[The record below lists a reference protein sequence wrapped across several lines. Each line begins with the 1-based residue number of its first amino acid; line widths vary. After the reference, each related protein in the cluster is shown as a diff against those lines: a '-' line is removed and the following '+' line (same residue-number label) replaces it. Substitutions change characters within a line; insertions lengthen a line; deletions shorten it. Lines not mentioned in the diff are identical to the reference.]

1 LKLKKTLD
9 YEFKNLKD
17 NMPIMNFDGS
27 IPLSEWKKS
36 AKTKLTE
43 LLGLPLKKC
52 ENDFEIEYEKAW
64 EKLHEMK

>member
-1 LKLKKTLD
+1 
-9 YEFKNLKD
+9 
-17 NMPIMNFDGS
+17 MPIMNFDGS

-52 ENDFEIEYEKAW
+52 ENDFEIEYEKAL
-64 EKLHEMK
+64 ENCTEYRFTVQTEPGYYVPCHL

>member
-1 LKLKKTLD
+1 
-9 YEFKNLKD
+9 
-17 NMPIMNFDGS
+17 MPIMNFDGS